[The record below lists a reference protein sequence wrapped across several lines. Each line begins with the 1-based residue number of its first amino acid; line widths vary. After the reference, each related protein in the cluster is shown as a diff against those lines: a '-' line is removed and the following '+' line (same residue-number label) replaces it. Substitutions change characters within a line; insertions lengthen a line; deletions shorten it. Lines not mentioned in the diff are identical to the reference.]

1 MRFYPIV
8 PIYIIAPLAT
18 IAIALLVICLA
29 KKKQRN
35 KKNIRRIAMLLLMTI
50 ILTRPVFIGAQAQ
63 SEYNNLNFFFV
74 VDATTSMSARDV
86 NGGNRYTKVAKD
98 IYDIVKEFPGSR
110 YSVTVEDSLIYTAVP
125 MTTSMDF
132 ISSIWNEKSASDS
145 SFGLVS
151 PKLMSRSNGTNLNEL
166 LDYSEKRV
174 VDYAKKY
181 PNRKNIYFFMSD
193 GENSLGNTITGYS
206 SLRLVIDGGAVLGYG
221 SKDGSP
227 MYDVGNAYRSVDK
240 CISPIISRSTF
251 ELDENGCIVSR
262 LNEKILNNI
271 ADILSIDYYH
281 RETGGVPS
289 ALINKINALMSYSVA
304 DESADSFADTYWL
317 FGMILIALLLWDFR
331 DVLDSVM
338 REREYKHA

>member
-8 PIYIIAPLAT
+8 PIYIIAPLAIT
-18 IAIALLVICLA
+18 AIVLLVICLA

-35 KKNIRRIAMLLLMTI
+35 KKNIRRIVMLLLMAI

-74 VDATTSMSARDV
+74 VDATTSMSAKDI
-86 NGGNRYTKVAKD
+86 NGGRRYIKVAKD

-110 YSVTVEDSLIYTAVP
+110 YSVIVEDTLIYTAVP

-132 ISSIWNEKSASDS
+132 ITSIWNEKYTDDN

-151 PKLMSRSNGTNLNEL
+151 PKKMERSNGTNLNEL

-174 VDYAKKY
+174 VNYAKKY
-181 PNRKNIYFFMSD
+181 PTRKNILFFMSD
-193 GENSLGNTITGYS
+193 GENSLGNTISGYS
-206 SLRLVIDGGAVLGYG
+206 SLRSVVDGGAVLGYG
-221 SKDGSP
+221 SKDGGAI
-227 MYDVGNAYRSVDK
+227 YDIGNEYRSANK
-240 CISPIISRSTF
+240 CITTILKRSNI
-251 ELDENGCIVSR
+251 EIDENYCIVSR
-262 LNEKILNNI
+262 LNETVLTNI
-271 ADILSIDYYH
+271 ASILSIDYYH
-281 RETGGVPS
+281 RETGGIPS
-289 ALINKINALMSYSVA
+289 ALINNINALMSYSTA